1 MRARFFLLL
10 CSQSFLLSIVHAGQ
24 VCDTSRFALSTPTQ
38 AFEDH
43 GDGTVTD
50 RRSGLQWMRCSV
62 GQAWVGGGCAGTPE
76 ALSWR
81 QVNDEAAKTNQSGV
95 FFYNDWRLPNIREL
109 ATITER
115 QCANPRINLEL
126 FPGTPASPF
135 WTSVLKGVGSYEPQ
149 AFVIDFGAGGIAV
162 AAQQDRRYARFVRTS
177 F

>member
-1 MRARFFLLL
+1 MKARVFLLF
-10 CSQSFLLSIVHAGQ
+10 CSQSFFVSTANAEQ

-62 GQAWVGGGCAGTPE
+62 GQVWGNSCGGTPE
-76 ALSWR
+76 ALSW
-81 QVNDEAAKTNQSGV
+81 QQANDVAANTNQSGV

-109 ATITER
+109 ATIAER

-126 FPGTPASPF
+126 FPGTPASPY

-149 AFVIDFGAGGIAV
+149 AFVIDFGAGGISV

>member
-1 MRARFFLLL
+1 MKVGSVVWLI
-10 CSQSFLLSIVHAGQ
+10 SQSLFVSVAIAGQ
-24 VCDTSRFALSTPTQ
+24 ECDTSRFALSTPTQ

-62 GQAWVGGGCAGTPE
+62 GQAWAKGNCNGVPE
-76 ALSWR
+76 ALSW
-81 QVNDEAAKTNQSGV
+81 QQANDVASKTNQSGN

-109 ATITER
+109 ATIAER

-126 FPGTPASPF
+126 FPGTLAASY
-135 WTSVLKGVGSYEPQ
+135 WTIVLKGVGSYEPQ
-149 AFVIDFGAGGIAV
+149 AFVMDFGAGGIGV
-162 AAQQDRRYARFVRTS
+162 AAQQDRHYARLVRTS